1 MCFTGNL
8 DREIVTNPYY
18 FKTEKHYLR
27 AQISRIHHATKL
39 VPKGQHKVTD
49 REEKSEQPYEV
60 EAMVAEDPEQ
70 TIPKPTVD
78 QMTDKANWVHYA
90 KNILRNNKTSH
101 SIPEDVEDREKEIDR
116 LLGVDPYE
124 TRLKPI
130 T

>member
-1 MCFTGNL
+1 
-8 DREIVTNPYY
+8 
-18 FKTEKHYLR
+18 
-27 AQISRIHHATKL
+27 
-39 VPKGQHKVTD
+39 
-49 REEKSEQPYEV
+49 
-60 EAMVAEDPEQ
+60 MVAEDPEQ